1 MVSVDEQVG
10 PDNRIPLKHSSNR
23 VCGPGSTL
31 PVRSAPAG
39 LRIVWSANSVTSKPF
54 RPVEFWINTETRSW
68 VPTVPVID
76 AGLDGQ
82 EDAPAGIMQMTP
94 VEAACAGAEFE
105 AANKIVPISRKID
118 AETIVIFF
126 KNYTRILVLLEKA
139 VGLRFAIVPVLYTL
153 KSYVGIF
160 PKFSRMRSR

>member
-1 MVSVDEQVG
+1 
-10 PDNRIPLKHSSNR
+10 
-23 VCGPGSTL
+23 
-31 PVRSAPAG
+31 
-39 LRIVWSANSVTSKPF
+39 
-54 RPVEFWINTETRSW
+54 
-68 VPTVPVID
+68 
-76 AGLDGQ
+76 
-82 EDAPAGIMQMTP
+82 MTP